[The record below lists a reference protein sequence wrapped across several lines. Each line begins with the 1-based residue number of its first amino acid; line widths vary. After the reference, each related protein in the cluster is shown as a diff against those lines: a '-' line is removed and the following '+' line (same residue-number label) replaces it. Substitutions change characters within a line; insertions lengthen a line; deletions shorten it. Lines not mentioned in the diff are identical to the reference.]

1 MSEIY
6 TPEVSGYKIGQIVN
20 VEHIGKLRKELTIQL
35 IKDSGPPKPTES
47 WGFRRKQL
55 YQETKGKFEI
65 PNDEEEEEKDTL
77 MITLDFDALI
87 DPVIIPNE

>member
-6 TPEVSGYKIGQIVN
+6 TPELSDYKIGDILN
-20 VEHIGKLRKELTIQL
+20 VEYIGKLRKELTIHL
-35 IKDSGPPKPTES
+35 IKNTGPPKPTES

-65 PNDEEEEEKDTL
+65 PNDQEEVEEETSIL
-77 MITLDFDALI
+77 TIDFDALI
-87 DPVIIPNE
+87 DPLTIPSK